1 MRVWPLYP
9 SLPGVP
15 DVDPC
20 GWAKQLGHGEGI
32 GVMTDGDRERG
43 PAVTLH
49 LVPEDVWLAQK
60 DESRYLPEGFTSEGF
75 IHCTDGD
82 DFAIEVGNRY
92 YRDDPRPYLVLE
104 IDLERVAAPV
114 VYEDDARRYPHI
126 YGPLER
132 HAVRRVSRIERAA
145 DGTFIAIGEPAPEHL

>member
-1 MRVWPLYP
+1 VRAGRRSSW
-9 SLPGVP
+9 
-15 DVDPC
+15 
-20 GWAKQLGHGEGI
+20 GI
-32 GVMTDGDRERG
+32 GEDIDATADCGCEWG

-60 DESRYLPEGFTSEGF
+60 DASRYLPDQFSDEGF

-82 DFAIEVGNRY
+82 ELVVEVGNRY

-104 IDLERVAAPV
+104 VDLERVEAPV
-114 VYEDDARRYPHI
+114 VYEDDERRYPHI

-132 HAVRRVSRIERAA
+132 HAVRRIYRIERAV
-145 DGTFIAIGEPAPEHL
+145 DGTFIAIGEPAPEHLS